1 MNFIYAIKNFFSK
14 GFDFKTRAS
23 RSDYWFA
30 QLFLV
35 SVGLCLGLIESLF
48 GIFPN
53 SEQSIL
59 SQIFSFAVLIPSYSV
74 LVRRLHDVGISGW
87 WIFISFTII
96 GLIPILY
103 WTLKKGS
110 NGSNKYGSDS
120 IENSNLTDTEF
131 TIVDYK

>member
-35 SVGLCLGLIESLF
+35 SVGFCLGLIESLF

-59 SQIFSFAVLIPSYSV
+59 SQIFSFVVLIPSYSV

>member
-1 MNFIYAIKNFFSK
+1 MNFIYAIKNFFSQ

-59 SQIFSFAVLIPSYSV
+59 SQIFSFVVLIPSYSV

>member
-59 SQIFSFAVLIPSYSV
+59 SQIFSFVVLIPSYSV

>member
-74 LVRRLHDVGISGW
+74 LVR
-87 WIFISFTII
+87 
-96 GLIPILY
+96 
-103 WTLKKGS
+103 
-110 NGSNKYGSDS
+110 
-120 IENSNLTDTEF
+120 
-131 TIVDYK
+131 